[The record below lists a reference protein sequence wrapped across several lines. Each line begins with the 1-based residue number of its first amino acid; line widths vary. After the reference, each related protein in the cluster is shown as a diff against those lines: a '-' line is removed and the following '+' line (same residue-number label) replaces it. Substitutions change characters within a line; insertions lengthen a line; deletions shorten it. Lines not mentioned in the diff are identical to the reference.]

1 MHPKQSKQSRTGKH
15 EYKKS
20 VNTKINELVTDKK
33 ITYIEAVLEI
43 CHETGMSDIEVS
55 IVIDISVKAHIHI
68 EAEEINL
75 IAKTGRLPL

>member
-1 MHPKQSKQSRTGKH
+1 MNHKQQKQSRTGKY

-33 ITYIEAVLEI
+33 ITYIEAVLEL
-43 CHETGMSDIEVS
+43 CHETGMSEIEVS
-55 IVIDISVKAHIHI
+55 KVIDKSVKAHIQI
-68 EAEEINL
+68 EAEENNM